1 MYSLKPR
8 LVILEKK
15 MRLNRRDFGFVGM
28 AILFTGLL
36 AGTSTLLRGQSA
48 LPKPDKDTVL
58 KASDI
63 KPKLF
68 PESVFFRGQTAPAQM
83 RNTGGIHF
91 SDDLYVL
98 AGLVDN
104 SGYSTG
110 IREKYQAYLI
120 SEVTLQFGAQ
130 TLKPGAYGV
139 GFIEGAK
146 FVVLDLAANEIFQA
160 ASRKDTEIKRPVPL
174 QVMALEAGKYRLY
187 TGRDFVEF
195 SRAK

>member
-1 MYSLKPR
+1 MLGHFGEEMK
-8 LVILEKK
+8 LH
-15 MRLNRRDFGFVGM
+15 RREFGFVGIT
-28 AILFTGLL
+28 ILFTGLL

-91 SDDLYVL
+91 SDDLYML

-120 SEVTLQFGAQ
+120 SEVRLQFGAQ

-139 GFIEGAK
+139 GFIEGGK
-146 FVVLDLAANEIFQA
+146 FVVLDLAGNEIFQA
-160 ASRKDTEIKRPVPL
+160 ASQKDTEIKRPVPL
-174 QVMALEAGKYRLY
+174 QVTSTDAGKYRLY
-187 TGRDFVEF
+187 AGRDFVEF

>member
-1 MYSLKPR
+1 MLGHFGD
-8 LVILEKK
+8 K
-15 MRLNRRDFGFVGM
+15 MRINRREFGFVGM
-28 AILFTGLL
+28 TILFTGLL

-48 LPKPDKDTVL
+48 LPRPDKDTVL

-91 SDDLYVL
+91 SDDLYML

-110 IREKYQAYLI
+110 IRQKYQAYLI

-130 TLKPGAYGV
+130 ALKPGAYGV
-139 GFIEGAK
+139 GFIEGGK

-160 ASRKDTEIKRPVPL
+160 ASQKDTEIKRPVPL
-174 QVMALEAGKYRLY
+174 QVMAAEAGKYRLY
-187 TGRDFVEF
+187 AGRDFVEF

>member
-1 MYSLKPR
+1 MYDEEDDGQHASQRWTIR
-8 LVILEKK
+8 LSIDDFE
-15 MRLNRRDFGFVGM
+15 RLN
-28 AILFTGLL
+28 
-36 AGTSTLLRGQSA
+36 
-48 LPKPDKDTVL
+48 LPPYQWTWL
-58 KASDI
+58 QL
-63 KPKLF
+63 PGRE

-120 SEVTLQFGAQ
+120 TEVTLQFGAQ

-139 GFIEGAK
+139 GFIEGGK
-146 FVVLDLAANEIFQA
+146 FVVLDLAANDIFRVPSQ
-160 ASRKDTEIKRPVPL
+160 KDTEIKRPVPL
-174 QVMALEAGKYRLY
+174 QVTAAESGKYRLY
-187 TGRDFVEF
+187 AGREFVEF
-195 SRAK
+195 SRARR

>member
-1 MYSLKPR
+1 MKRDRNRNSKIG
-8 LVILEKK
+8 LVI
-15 MRLNRRDFGFVGM
+15 FS
-28 AILFTGLL
+28 AILL
-36 AGTSTLLRGQSA
+36 AGMPLILGAQSA

-91 SDDLYVL
+91 TDDFYVL

-104 SGYSTG
+104 SGYSTS
-110 IREKYQAYLI
+110 IRQKYQAYLI
-120 SEVTLQFGAQ
+120 TEVTLQFAGQ
-130 TLKPGAYGV
+130 SLKPGAYGV
-139 GFIEGAK
+139 GFIEGGK
-146 FVVLDLAANEIFQA
+146 FVVLDLAANDLFQVG
-160 ASRKDTEIKRPVPL
+160 SQKDAEMKRPVPL
-174 QVMALEAGKYRLY
+174 QISEGENGKYRLY

>member
-1 MYSLKPR
+1 MLGHFGG
-8 LVILEKK
+8 K
-15 MRLNRRDFGFVGM
+15 MRLNRREFGFVGM
-28 AILFTGLL
+28 TILFTGLL

-48 LPKPDKDTVL
+48 LPRPDKDTVL

-91 SDDLYVL
+91 SDDLYML
-98 AGLVDN
+98 AGLVDS

-110 IREKYQAYLI
+110 IRQKYQAYLI
-120 SEVTLQFGAQ
+120 SEVTLQFAAQ
-130 TLKPGAYGV
+130 ALKPGAYGV
-139 GFIEGAK
+139 GFIEGGK

-160 ASRKDTEIKRPVPL
+160 ASQKDTEIKRPVPL
-174 QVMALEAGKYRLY
+174 QVMAAEAGKYRLY
-187 TGRDFVEF
+187 AGRDFVEF

>member
-1 MYSLKPR
+1 MK
-8 LVILEKK
+8 
-15 MRLNRRDFGFVGM
+15 LNRREIGFLGS

-36 AGTSTLLRGQSA
+36 AATSTLLDGQSA
-48 LPKPDKDTVL
+48 LPKPDQDTVL

-63 KPKLF
+63 KPRLF

-91 SDDLYVL
+91 SDDFYML

-104 SGYSTG
+104 SGYSTS

-120 SEVTLQFGAQ
+120 TEVTLQFGAQ

-139 GFIEGAK
+139 GFIEGGK
-146 FVVLDLAANEIFQA
+146 FVVLDLAANELFQA
-160 ASRKDTEIKRPVPL
+160 ASQKDTEIKRPVPL
-174 QVMALEAGKYRLY
+174 QVVAAERGKYRLY
-187 TGRDFVEF
+187 AGREFAEF
-195 SRAK
+195 SRGK

>member
-1 MYSLKPR
+1 MPGHFGD
-8 LVILEKK
+8 K
-15 MRLNRRDFGFVGM
+15 MRLNRREFGFVAM
-28 AILFTGLL
+28 TILFTGLL

-48 LPKPDKDTVL
+48 LPRPDKDTVL

-91 SDDLYVL
+91 SDDLYML

-110 IREKYQAYLI
+110 IRQKYQAYLI

-139 GFIEGAK
+139 GFIEGGK

-160 ASRKDTEIKRPVPL
+160 TAQKDTEIKRPVPL
-174 QVMALEAGKYRLY
+174 QVMAAEAGKYRLY
-187 TGRDFVEF
+187 AGRDFVEF

>member
-1 MYSLKPR
+1 MQNAG
-8 LVILEKK
+8 
-15 MRLNRRDFGFVGM
+15 NRFSKLGFTTLA
-28 AILFTGLL
+28 AILLL
-36 AGTSTLLRGQSA
+36 GIAPTLQAQSA
-48 LPKPDKDTVL
+48 LPKSDRDTVL

-91 SDDLYVL
+91 ADDFYVL

-104 SGYSTG
+104 SGYSTS
-110 IREKYQAYLI
+110 IRQKYQAYLI
-120 SEVTLQFGAQ
+120 TEVTLQLAGQ

-139 GFIEGAK
+139 GFIEGGH
-146 FVVLDLAANEIFQA
+146 FVVLDLGANDLFQV
-160 ASRKDTEIKRPVPL
+160 ASQKDSEMKRPVPL
-174 QVMALEAGKYRLY
+174 QITASTENGKYRLY